1 MGERMTSPR
10 DDALAI
16 WHAAVDAVRPGDLLP
31 AFVRSDAKL
40 QAAVGRA
47 KRIFVVGAGKAGAAM
62 SEALE
67 SALVDHLDKVTG
79 LVNVPADAVRPLQR
93 IRLHAARPPA
103 SNHPTAEG
111 VAGAEEMLALLRSAG
126 PDDIAICLLSGGGS
140 ALLPAPDGITLEDKQ
155 QVTKLLH
162 ACGATIHEMNAV
174 RKHLSRI
181 KGGRLAQAFRGR
193 ELFSLIISDVV
204 GDQLDVIASGP
215 TAADSSTFADA
226 LAVIDRYE
234 LRSKAPA
241 AVISHQERGGD
252 ETLKVLPA
260 NVHNIILGNNAL
272 ALRAAT
278 VKAESIGFSVLN
290 LGSFVEGETRQV
302 AIAMAGIVRS
312 IQVDRLPIAPPAC
325 VLIGGET
332 TVTLSPE
339 SGKGGRNQEFVLSAL
354 CQLREMGMQDIV
366 VLSGGTDGEDGP
378 TDAAGAVADL
388 ATWSRIRTLG
398 LNPFAHLAQHDAYP
412 LFDRVDGLIRTGL
425 THTNVM
431 DVRVLLVK

>member
-1 MGERMTSPR
+1 MMSPR

-31 AFVRSDAKL
+31 AYLARDASIPK
-40 QAAVGRA
+40 AISSA
-47 KRIFVVGAGKAGAAM
+47 KRILIVGAGKAGAAM

-67 SALVDHLDKVTG
+67 TALTGHLDKVIG
-79 LVNVPADAVRPLQR
+79 IVNVPADAVRPLKR

-111 VAGAEEMLALLRSAG
+111 VAGADEMLALMRSAG

-140 ALLPAPDGITLEDKQ
+140 ALLPAPDGISLEDKQ
-155 QVTKLLH
+155 QVTMLLH
-162 ACGATIHEMNAV
+162 ACGATIHAMNAV

-181 KGGRLAQAFRGR
+181 KGGRLAQAFRGW

-204 GDQLDVIASGP
+204 GDPLDVIASGP

-226 LAVIDRYE
+226 MAVLDRYE
-234 LRSKAPA
+234 LRSKAPP
-241 AVISHQERGGD
+241 AVVAHLRRGGE
-252 ETLKVLPA
+252 ETLKTLPA
-260 NVHNIILGNNAL
+260 NVHNIVLGNNAL

-278 VKAESIGFSVLN
+278 VKAESLGYRVLN

-302 AIAMAGIVRS
+302 AVATTGIARS
-312 IQVDRLPIAPPAC
+312 ILTDHQPIAPPAC
-325 VLIGGET
+325 ILIGGET
-332 TVTLSPE
+332 TVTLDANF
-339 SGKGGRNQEFVLSAL
+339 GKGGRNQEFVLSAL
-354 CQLREMGMQDIV
+354 CQLRESGMANVV

-378 TDAAGAVADL
+378 TDAAGAVAD
-388 ATWSRIRTLG
+388 ATTWNSIRKLRLDPSLH
-398 LNPFAHLAQHDAYP
+398 LNRHDAYR
-412 LFDRVDGLIRTGL
+412 FFESVGGLIRTGL

-431 DVRVLLVK
+431 DVRLFLVR